1 MVLAPL
7 DLVTPSSLGTLGRD
21 RGKER
26 PELLQRAGEGLQ
38 RGPTLSLPHFKAA
51 QAGSWAVALLRL
63 PGKLLW
69 GLSAHVFRAGLFCA
83 AWSLG

>member
-1 MVLAPL
+1 MCRWLGVRSGHILLGSAPL

-26 PELLQRAGEGLQ
+26 PELLDRAGEGLQ

-51 QAGSWAVALLRL
+51 QA
-63 PGKLLW
+63 P
-69 GLSAHVFRAGLFCA
+69 GLSH
-83 AWSLG
+83 S